1 MSDVALTNHGSSPR
15 AALVTPPASQESA
28 KRMVPRLSCA
38 CADRARLEQWARA
51 ATATHRL
58 VLRSRIVLLLLDG
71 HSQVSA
77 ARALGVSRET
87 VGRWERRFRAGGVDA
102 LTRDR
107 PGRGRRPGRN
117 ADHVARVLAALGGA
131 QDGTWTIRRL
141 AAHLGISPATVQ
153 RIWREQVGERGVS
166 GQILNHPGAL
176 ILAGPGKVLASKVG
190 SVVLT
195 QNA

>member
-1 MSDVALTNHGSSPR
+1 M
-15 AALVTPPASQESA
+15 
-28 KRMVPRLSCA
+28 
-38 CADRARLEQWARA
+38 
-51 ATATHRL
+51 
-58 VLRSRIVLLLLDG
+58 LLLLDG

-87 VGRWERRFRAGGVDA
+87 VGRWERRFQAGGVDA

-117 ADHVARVLAALGGA
+117 ADHVARVLDALEGA

-153 RIWREQVGERGVS
+153 RIWREQAGERLVT
-166 GQILNHPGAL
+166 GQIMNRVGASAS
-176 ILAGPGKVLASKVG
+176 AGPGKALASTAS

-195 QNA
+195 QNP